1 VGWSPVA
8 AGQGAKPPTDD
19 QSARSDEAA
28 TEQRLSE
35 ARSKYEAGVK
45 AYERG
50 RYKDA
55 VDWFL
60 AADRLAPSAPLS
72 FNVARA
78 YERLGDDSSALR
90 WYRDY
95 LRRDANAPNA
105 PSVRKIVADLAA
117 ALAKKGVQQVTVLS
131 VPAGATV
138 AVDGQPSGVTPC
150 TFDLPPGK
158 HHLFLSYRGYA
169 DHAREIELGAAEPVD
184 VSIALDRAAGAD
196 RPAPLPAP
204 VAVAPAPATSAA
216 PGHEA
221 KAKGRRFG
229 VWPWVTAGAGAVAL
243 GGALTFELMRRSAE
257 DDAESEPTQLGFQ
270 SAIDTMENRKNTA
283 RVLLGVGGALVAT
296 GVVLWLVDANSE
308 RPVGSVALSCSPERC
323 GLHAKGAF

>member
-1 VGWSPVA
+1 VGWSHAA
-8 AGQGAKPPTDD
+8 AGQDAKPPKDA
-19 QSARSDEAA
+19 QSAPSDEAA
-28 TEQRLSE
+28 TEQRLAE
-35 ARSKYEAGVK
+35 ARSKYEAGVQ

-95 LRRDANAPNA
+95 LRRDSNAPNA
-105 PSVRKIVADLAA
+105 PSVRKLVAELAA

-169 DHAREIELGAAEPVD
+169 DHAREIELGASEPVD
-184 VSIALDRAAGAD
+184 VSIALERAAGTDRAA
-196 RPAPLPAP
+196 PSPAP
-204 VAVAPAPATSAA
+204 VAAAPAPATPAA
-216 PGHEA
+216 PAPGT
-221 KAKGRRFG
+221 KAPGRQLG
-229 VWPWVTAGAGAVAL
+229 IWPWVTAGAGAAAL
-243 GGALTFELMRRSAE
+243 GGALTFELLRRSAE
-257 DDAESEPTQLGFQ
+257 EDAESEPTQLGFQ
-270 SAIDTMENRKNTA
+270 SAIDTMESRKNTA

-296 GVVLWLVDANSE
+296 GVVLWLIDSSGE
-308 RPVGSVALSCSPERC
+308 SPVGSVALSCSPERC